1 MMTKAPIRLAI
12 VACLSLGS
20 WSVAAQTGLAPDQHG
35 NGGFRGIYWKRGG
48 SDRPNA
54 VQMTDGKTFATVS
67 EQEYRE
73 SNYMPAFEQL
83 PERIVQRLPARQK
96 LEQ

>member
-1 MMTKAPIRLAI
+1 
-12 VACLSLGS
+12 
-20 WSVAAQTGLAPDQHG
+20 
-35 NGGFRGIYWKRGG
+35 
-48 SDRPNA
+48 
-54 VQMTDGKTFATVS
+54 MTDGKTFATVS

-73 SNYMPAFEQL
+73 RNYMPAFEQL